1 MENLQRDGDDGFARV
16 SALTQ
21 AEATDSSDSVQC
33 HPRLRNLV
41 RFHTF
46 LEGPSG
52 IVECALIS
60 EVYRDHT
67 SITLV
72 E

>member
-21 AEATDSSDSVQC
+21 AEGTDSSDSVQC
-33 HPRLRNLV
+33 HLRLRNLV

-46 LEGPSG
+46 LEGWDSRMRPYLGS
-52 IVECALIS
+52 VS
-60 EVYRDHT
+60 
-67 SITLV
+67 
-72 E
+72 